1 VLTVRDYYVAN
12 LNDNGYHLLILKTT
26 FIHAMQAIN
35 APVKKRLLELLDEL
49 IAHDGFGS
57 IRVDIRLLKRGQKE
71 VIIDCGK
78 QYRYVVDFESQ
89 QEKQGV

>member
-1 VLTVRDYYVAN
+1 
-12 LNDNGYHLLILKTT
+12 
-26 FIHAMQAIN
+26 MQAGN
-35 APVKKRLLELLDEL
+35 APVKKRLLDLLDEL

-78 QYRYVVDFESQ
+78 QYRFVVDFEAAV
-89 QEKQGV
+89 EK